1 MRAVLKKDKK
11 EQEKKLIA
19 IMINMYR
26 SFEGREMSDDELDE
40 LLLYASKRIEACLYR
55 RNNEKKPFCNVCPIH
70 CYKSDMREKIKKVMR
85 YAGPR
90 LLFKHPVLSLKHLFK
105 TIYAK
110 KHPPKPPKRF
120 N

>member
-1 MRAVLKKDKK
+1 MLKKDKK

-26 SFEGREMSDDELDE
+26 SFKERAMSDVELDE
-40 LLLYASKRIEACLYR
+40 LLLYASKRIEACPYR

>member
-1 MRAVLKKDKK
+1 MNKDKK

-19 IMINMYR
+19 IMIDMYR
-26 SFEGREMSDDELDE
+26 SFEGREMSDEELDE
-40 LLLYASKRIEACLYR
+40 LFLYASKRIEACIYR
-55 RNNEKKPFCNVCPIH
+55 RNDEKKPFCNVCPVH
-70 CYKSDMREKIKKVMR
+70 CYKNDMREKIRKVMR

-90 LLFKHPVLSLKHLFK
+90 LLFKRPILSLKHLCK

-110 KHPPKPPKRF
+110 KHPPKPPGRF